1 MLCRISFSDETVQL
15 ARQRAT
21 RRLDHLMA
29 RKKRKLPATPEIC
42 PACGE
47 EVPCEAAACPECG
60 ADHKS
65 GWRLDEEAGNGLDLP
80 ETDFDYDEFVREEFG
95 RPLRPRGLA
104 PIWWV
109 TALLVI
115 ALLIAI
121 WIHAGSR

>member
-1 MLCRISFSDETVQL
+1 L
-15 ARQRAT
+15 ARQRAA
-21 RRLDHLMA
+21 RRLDHLMT

-47 EVPCEAAACPECG
+47 EVPSEAAACPECG

-95 RPLRPRGLA
+95 QPLRPRGLA
-104 PIWWV
+104 PFWWV